1 MPWPS
6 TSRAS
11 RPHPDAAGSLT
22 RHRGV
27 HRDTVDPDGGW
38 STEADQV
45 LHPQRVV
52 QRLGMEPRDV
62 RRRADRGDE
71 PGRPAAGTGDA
82 LTTVDVRARASPRGT
97 ATARPQPLHGSCRRT
112 RDRRR
117 TGHRSASR
125 RVLGRGRPGGRCL
138 RPSRSHACRVDPP
151 DRARPTTS
159 VLVGGALWNVYRRQ
173 AAVPGLVAVGDSVAT
188 TTPTRGRGIAMAY
201 LQVAALLALL
211 DEGVDPRTVADPF
224 GPWCEHHIEPWVA
237 DHRAIDGGTV
247 RRWRGQDLDLTGPLS
262 SDLIAAATEAD
273 PRIGP
278 DARRAGRDHP
288 PAGARRLSPGPGE
301 PGRGE
306 PRTGGASHVNP
317 KGCAP
322 GTDAADPR
330 GAGRPSRR
338 PRPAR
343 PPPVTR
349 GRRGGAR

>member
-1 MPWPS
+1 VPWPS
-6 TSRAS
+6 TSGAS

-38 STEADQV
+38 SAEADQV

-201 LQVAALLALL
+201 LHRWQPSSRCSTRAWIH
-211 DEGVDPRTVADPF
+211 
-224 GPWCEHHIEPWVA
+224 GPWPTRSVRGASTTSSRGWPT
-237 DHRAIDGGTV
+237 TV
-247 RRWRGQDLDLTGPLS
+247 RST
-262 SDLIAAATEAD
+262 
-273 PRIGP
+273 
-278 DARRAGRDHP
+278 AGRS
-288 PAGARRLSPGPGE
+288 G
-301 PGRGE
+301 
-306 PRTGGASHVNP
+306 GGA
-317 KGCAP
+317 
-322 GTDAADPR
+322 
-330 GAGRPSRR
+330 
-338 PRPAR
+338 AR
-343 PPPVTR
+343 TWT
-349 GRRGGAR
+349 